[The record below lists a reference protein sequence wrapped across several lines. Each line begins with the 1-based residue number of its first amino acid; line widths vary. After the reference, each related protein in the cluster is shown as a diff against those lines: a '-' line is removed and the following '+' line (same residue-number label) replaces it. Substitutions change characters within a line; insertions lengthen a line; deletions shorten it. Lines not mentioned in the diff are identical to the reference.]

1 MCFRESKSKVIVIG
15 HNYHH
20 EHETTFRSRYTR
32 HEKILNFGN
41 DGCLMWSLLPLMG
54 SAVLC
59 KKVSHIVTTLSK
71 DKQQDKKPTQEHIPP
86 GQLPVA
92 RDQGI
97 ACEEQKVSR
106 IATTLPEGKQQ
117 HLASNQDPF

>member
-1 MCFRESKSKVIVIG
+1 
-15 HNYHH
+15 
-20 EHETTFRSRYTR
+20 
-32 HEKILNFGN
+32 
-41 DGCLMWSLLPLMG
+41 MWSLLPLMG

-59 KKVSHIVTTLSK
+59 KKVSHIVTTLSE
-71 DKQQDKKPTQEHIPP
+71 DKQQDKKPTQEHVPP

-106 IATTLPEGKQQ
+106 IATTLPEGKHQ
-117 HLASNQDPF
+117 HLASDQDPKKAVMEYLDEERPHDGIIIGGDFVLSLLGFGLVLPSHWVRV